1 MRKVSSLLGLTVLAL
16 AVPARAA
23 ETVPAAVPPTASP
36 TVATETSVA
45 SPSPSGRRFEI
56 AVSYLPMAR
65 GKITSSL
72 AGMTE
77 TVDST
82 FGSGVG
88 LSASVDVFHGLMV
101 GIAPQAIFKG
111 KVKAKP
117 DGTETTF
124 GSDKQIDLML
134 RVAYAYAIPGVVT
147 LYAEVLPGYS
157 TISSDVTDTSK
168 GLVLAYG
175 IGAELDVAK
184 RVFANLGIGYEMG
197 FQKVSSTSIYRHD
210 YVRAAIGVGT
220 RF

>member
-1 MRKVSSLLGLTVLAL
+1 
-16 AVPARAA
+16 
-23 ETVPAAVPPTASP
+23 
-36 TVATETSVA
+36 
-45 SPSPSGRRFEI
+45 
-56 AVSYLPMAR
+56 
-65 GKITSSL
+65 
-72 AGMTE
+72 MTD

-82 FGSGVG
+82 FASGVG

-111 KVKAKP
+111 KVKAQP

-134 RVAYAYAIPGVVT
+134 RVAYAYTIPDVVT
-147 LYAEVLPGYS
+147 LYAELLPGYS
-157 TISSDVTDTSK
+157 TVSSDVTDTSK

-197 FQKVSSTSIYRHD
+197 FQRVSSTSIYRHD